1 MGLIDKI
8 KGIIFIDDQDGDEE
22 NVKKTEEKKKEVVTK
37 SEPEVTYTEYK
48 PPVVSREEKR
58 SNAVD
63 AKVSKIDEKEEE
75 EKEEPKKETFPFP
88 DFDEDEF
95 SQVSAPTI
103 PKKSTNVM
111 DYERERLKRTPINDK
126 PKKEYSRLE
135 KVENTGE
142 KKRFKNS
149 PIISPVFGV
158 LNEDY
163 VVDDITNRGEEPA
176 SRKGDLDVQS
186 VRDKAFGVLDEKK
199 KDTEEVKKYESK
211 EEKEEKIKTI
221 DEMLEDTADLKVTI
235 DVDED
240 DDKVDYRRNFDV
252 EEDEEN
258 VEPTK
263 EIKAVK
269 DEFDGEKDVDND
281 LFDLMESMYDSGED
295 DE

>member
-8 KGIIFIDDQDGDEE
+8 KGIIFIDDQDGDED

-37 SEPEVTYTEYK
+37 KSEPEIAYTEYK
-48 PPVVSREEKR
+48 PPVVSREETH
-58 SNAVD
+58 SHSVESM
-63 AKVSKIDEKEEE
+63 VSKVEEKE
-75 EKEEPKKETFPFP
+75 EEPKKETFPFP

-111 DYERERLKRTPINDK
+111 DYERERLKKATVNTK
-126 PKKEYSRLE
+126 PKQEYSRLD

-163 VVDDITNRGEEPA
+163 VVDDIRNRGEEP
-176 SRKGDLDVQS
+176 SRRGDLDVQS

-199 KDTEEVKKYESK
+199 KDTEEVKTYESK
-211 EEKEEKIKTI
+211 EDKEEKIKTI

-235 DVDED
+235 DADED
-240 DDKVDYRRNFDV
+240 DRVDFRKSYAD
-252 EEDEEN
+252 EDEEDIP
-258 VEPTK
+258 EPTK